1 MRHVASLVMRQ
12 PCDVRDCEL
21 CTAESHQDF
30 NHVEYKDEGL
40 SMDTSPRIQDQQKI
54 FPPFSS
60 SSKSKRDF
68 KKRLRASNS
77 SAFSSARVTPGHVRT
92 KSASPRYDNPYEE
105 EFIEEL
111 LVTPKR
117 KPMKSASI
125 FPYIHPSPPTKT
137 RRIKISAGPPS
148 NRRTISASGIENP
161 NLRTLFTKSWY
172 EVSRLHS
179 YVLNSFNEKQQ

>member
-1 MRHVASLVMRQ
+1 MRHVGSLVMRQ

-40 SMDTSPRIQDQQKI
+40 SMDISPRIQDQQKI
-54 FPPFSS
+54 LPPFSS

-68 KKRLRASNS
+68 KKRLRAGNA
-77 SAFSSARVTPGHVRT
+77 SASSSARVTSGHVHT

-117 KPMKSASI
+117 KPMKSTSI

-148 NRRTISASGIENP
+148 NRTTISAPGVENS
-161 NLRTLFTKSWY
+161 NLRTLYTKS
-172 EVSRLHS
+172 
-179 YVLNSFNEKQQ
+179 